1 MKTIVDEVTT
11 LRHHLDAHHSGKYHN
26 WAKGAKF
33 ISKLPSNVRRWKAA
47 AEEVMRT
54 LDRDLKERQP
64 LERVVPYSAQAF
76 RRLSIEWLVATD
88 QPIQSFQHPMFIAM
102 LNMASR
108 ATNGLHIPGRKVTW
122 TELMNT
128 FRNHLVKLKAIFAV
142 SC

>member
-1 MKTIVDEVTT
+1 
-11 LRHHLDAHHSGKYHN
+11 
-26 WAKGAKF
+26 
-33 ISKLPSNVRRWKAA
+33 SKLPSNVRRRKAA
-47 AEEVMRT
+47 AEEVTRT

-88 QPIQSFQHPMFIAM
+88 QPIQSFQHPTFIAM

-108 ATNGLHIPGRKVTW
+108 ATNGLHIPGRKATR